1 MAERNERPLFEGG
14 DRRSGDRR
22 HAARRKS
29 EKYKKLLKYI
39 VVIVLTVLFVKV
51 FEMVFDL

>member
-22 HAARRKS
+22 HAVRRKS
-29 EKYKKLLKYI
+29 EKYKKLLQYT
-39 VVIVLTVLFVKV
+39 VVLVLTILFVKV
-51 FEMVFDL
+51 FEKVFEL